1 MFFGGRSGTDMAQR
15 SDAKQRMVQAARQLI
30 RERGYHATA
39 ISDVL
44 ERSGAPRGS
53 VYFHFPDGKPQLAA
67 EAADAHAHEQVQ
79 YIDRAAEQADSAAGL
94 VEAYLD
100 LAREGMVSSD
110 YTRGCG
116 IAPLVTEATE
126 QESTEVGAASRRG
139 LSVITDRLAFHFV
152 EFGLD
157 GPSARLLADA
167 VLAGVEGALV
177 TARAQRSPSPFDAV
191 RTVIGGYARAAAPR
205 ATPRRRS

>member
-1 MFFGGRSGTDMAQR
+1 MAQR

-53 VYFHFPDGKPQLAA
+53 VYFHFPGGKPQLAA
-67 EAADAHAHEQVQ
+67 DAADAHAHEQVQ
-79 YIDRAAEQADSAAGL
+79 YIDRAAEQADSAEGL
-94 VEAYLD
+94 VEVYLD
-100 LAREGMVSSD
+100 LAREGMVDSD

-116 IAPLVTEATE
+116 IAPLVTEAAH
-126 QESTEVGAASRRG
+126 QESEEVGGASRRG
-139 LSVITDRLAFHFV
+139 FSVIIDRLAFHFV

-157 GPSARLLADA
+157 TASARLLADA
-167 VLAGVEGALV
+167 LLAGVEGALV
-177 TARAQRSPSPFDAV
+177 TARAQRSPAPFDAL
-191 RTVIGGYARAAAPR
+191 RTVMGGYARSAAKAAPR
-205 ATPRRRS
+205 RRP